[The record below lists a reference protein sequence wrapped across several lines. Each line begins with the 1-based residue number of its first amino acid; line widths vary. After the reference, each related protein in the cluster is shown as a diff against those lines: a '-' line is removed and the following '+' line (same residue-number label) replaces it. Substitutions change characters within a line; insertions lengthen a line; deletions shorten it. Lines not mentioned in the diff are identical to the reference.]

1 MIRETYT
8 AEAEERLRDECDR
21 IMARYPDGYERSAL
35 LPMLHLV
42 QSEDGYVSPRGI
54 SLCADVLGLT
64 RAEVSAVATFYSQYK
79 RHPNGE
85 YTVGVCT
92 NALCAVMGGDTIFE
106 RVSEHLG
113 IGHDETTADGRIT
126 LEEVECNAAC
136 DYAPVIVVNWE
147 FFDNQ
152 TPTSAVALVDDIL
165 AGRPVHPTRGADRV
179 VTFKE
184 MSHVLA
190 GFEDGLVDQG
200 PAAGPASLLGLGIA
214 HENDWTM
221 PHPPGA
227 ADIDGR
233 DGLAA
238 YSADAFARTSE
249 DESQEADVDTAG
261 EHGSSA
267 ERPATTPSDTEA
279 QTVTKSDQEAPTAGD
294 DADGETT
301 DSTSGTSDTSAQ
313 EDAK

>member
-238 YSADAFARTSE
+238 YSADAFARASE

-279 QTVTKSDQEAPTAGD
+279 ETVTKSDQEAPTAGD

>member
-152 TPTSAVALVDDIL
+152 TPTSAVALVVDIL

-238 YSADAFARTSE
+238 YSADAFARASE

-279 QTVTKSDQEAPTAGD
+279 ETVTKSDQEAPTAGD

>member
-54 SLCADVLGLT
+54 SLCAVVLGLT

-238 YSADAFARTSE
+238 YSADAFARASE

-279 QTVTKSDQEAPTAGD
+279 ETVTKSDQEAPTAGD

>member
-1 MIRETYT
+1 MIRKTYT

-238 YSADAFARTSE
+238 YSADAFARASE

-279 QTVTKSDQEAPTAGD
+279 ETVTKSDQEAPTAGD